1 MNQTFWA
8 VLGSDSYSEYLC
20 VPRASAE
27 GESAAAPVLA
37 SRVTDRAVPTASCQ
51 TPAQLSLPILLCHP
65 GLGAVSKGRPEGVTF
80 GHAAMPGLR
89 APQTPDGSTQ
99 LVAPARRDAKV
110 CTTAGASAGTWH
122 TVPAFYHAATASS
135 RRCWRALRARSGC
148 LSLQNNTLSEP
159 GSVLAHLRL
168 SKLPLVYP
176 CTHPL
181 SPAVPKEAATAN
193 RTPQTDSCT
202 PPGAAGKPQRPAAS
216 CQHHVRPPCRARADV
231 RAAAARRQRAAGAA
245 SVRDAARPASP
256 CQIMQETSSAFRPP
270 PAIRKVVIYQP
281 HERFVQRPPFPS
293 TRVRQQLWACM
304 PDHACQ
310 QRVLHTRG
318 PLHTQGMAA
327 GAHRLSLSVRC
338 RPARRT
344 PREPPPRTAEP
355 LPGRQHADLQTDTFL
370 EELTDVVAEEVAGT
384 SRTLVHDPDVT
395 CQAALG
401 EHSGVSCRSWLS
413 RITACRHA
421 DRCLPAAAADAAL
434 RAAQARRGRGDADR

>member
-110 CTTAGASAGTWH
+110 CTTAAASAGTWH

-245 SVRDAARPASP
+245 AVRDAARPASS
-256 CQIMQETSSAFRPP
+256 CQVMQESSGALRPP
-270 PAIRKVVIYQP
+270 PAVRKVVIYQP
-281 HERFVQRPPFPS
+281 HERYRATTSISKHPRTSAAVGMYARP
-293 TRVRQQLWACM
+293 CM
-304 PDHACQ
+304 PTESVAYA
-310 QRVLHTRG
+310 RTS
-318 PLHTQGMAA
+318 
-327 GAHRLSLSVRC
+327 AH
-338 RPARRT
+338 
-344 PREPPPRTAEP
+344 
-355 LPGRQHADLQTDTFL
+355 
-370 EELTDVVAEEVAGT
+370 
-384 SRTLVHDPDVT
+384 
-395 CQAALG
+395 
-401 EHSGVSCRSWLS
+401 
-413 RITACRHA
+413 
-421 DRCLPAAAADAAL
+421 
-434 RAAQARRGRGDADR
+434 ARRGSLCTQAQPECALQAGAPHAARTTPAHAGAGPRPAACGLTDGYLLGRADRRGCGGGSRYQPHTCA